1 MRIIV
6 ATLLC
11 ALLAACGTEPETSG
25 QPKAGD
31 GGAADATLDG
41 QGEDAGT
48 PDSGPLD
55 TGPEDI
61 GTTPDTGPADTGPQD
76 VAPVDTTPP
85 VKCGSAVGTL
95 PKNLVEITWDDG
107 GKSGQSSVAE
117 HPEWA
122 LGDKKIQIS
131 NTKMWEGVRFDLPH
145 PAKIHGIRI
154 TYQNLPTE
162 PGTPVKVGLFPDM
175 GYNGFDFW
183 HFDALWE
190 GDLCAGDLKQKKA
203 ATWVVAE
210 PVVVDHPG
218 LIYVG
223 HLRQPGDA
231 ASWAFDYSPGG
242 PNGCTDLN
250 KCCGTFG
257 NCHSTWNFPDM
268 KTLVAGGQT
277 SYAWPGLSMSRP

>member
-85 VKCGSAVGTL
+85 VKCGSAV
-95 PKNLVEITWDDG
+95 EM
-107 GKSGQSSVAE
+107 A
-117 HPEWA
+117 
-122 LGDKKIQIS
+122 
-131 NTKMWEGVRFDLPH
+131 
-145 PAKIHGIRI
+145 PATRTG
-154 TYQNLPTE
+154 
-162 PGTPVKVGLFPDM
+162 
-175 GYNGFDFW
+175 
-183 HFDALWE
+183 
-190 GDLCAGDLKQKKA
+190 
-203 ATWVVAE
+203 
-210 PVVVDHPG
+210 
-218 LIYVG
+218 
-223 HLRQPGDA
+223 
-231 ASWAFDYSPGG
+231 
-242 PNGCTDLN
+242 
-250 KCCGTFG
+250 
-257 NCHSTWNFPDM
+257 
-268 KTLVAGGQT
+268 
-277 SYAWPGLSMSRP
+277 